1 MPRRRQVLIKLR
13 AYGDTP
19 TTDQDG
25 NPTTP
30 FIETEVFARKA
41 SIGSKSHYSSLSY
54 DKELDIKFIVRLG
67 EYSDQEEIEVV
78 SNGKVYEVD
87 RTFELGIDWIELFCI
102 QKRYNA

>member
-1 MPRRRQVLIKLR
+1 MPRRRQVLIRLR
-13 AYGDTP
+13 DYGDNP
-19 TTDQDG
+19 TTDEFG

-30 FIETEVFARKA
+30 FIATEVFARKA

-67 EYSDQEEIEVV
+67 EYSEQEEVEFA
-78 SNGKVYEVD
+78 GKVYEVD
-87 RTFELGIDWIELFCI
+87 NTFELGLDWVELFCI